1 MSTQAVKK
9 GKCSF
14 LINIRDTQNATWQGS
29 ITWVEGQRTEY
40 FRSVLELLRLMDSA
54 VGEEKETEADLDVDK
69 NAGGRQE

>member
-1 MSTQAVKK
+1 MSTQAIKK

-54 VGEEKETEADLDVDK
+54 VGKDKEPEADSNKDMS
-69 NAGGRQE
+69 AGGRQE

>member
-14 LINIRDTQNATWQGS
+14 LIDIKDTQNATWQGS
-29 ITWVEGQRTEY
+29 ITWVEEQKTEY

-54 VGEEKETEADLDVDK
+54 VSKDKSTEDTS
-69 NAGGRQE
+69 GTGRRQE